1 MDIIENEKNVQ
12 YFLDLIK
19 KSRRG
24 KFKLYIGMIAGVG
37 KSYRM
42 LQEAHELLENGV
54 DVKVGF
60 IETHG
65 RTGTEAILQGIPVI
79 PRKKIFYK
87 GKELEEMDLDA
98 ILQMRPELVIV
109 DELAHTN
116 VEGSRNEK
124 RWQDVMELLDAG
136 INVISAVNIQ
146 HIESLN
152 EEVQEISG
160 IEVRE
165 RIPDRVLEEA
175 DEVVNID
182 LTAEE
187 LIERLKAGKIYRPEK
202 IELALNNF
210 FKAENILQLRELAL
224 KEVALR
230 VEKKVE
236 NELPLDTSHVRH
248 EKFMACISSHE
259 KTPRKIIRRCAR
271 LATRYNTKFFV
282 LYVQT
287 PKEDPDRISLADQ
300 RHLLNHF
307 KLATELGGE
316 VIQVHSPHILESII
330 KVAIEKQI
338 TTICTGMFIL
348 LVSLSV
354 IYLQMLTAAEPDS
367 PIASTG
373 LKQAVVWVA
382 IIGGI
387 CIVCGITLAIW
398 LPQSINRPIK
408 ELTDGI
414 LEIANR
420 NYEKRLNIS
429 DKNEEFKNVVDSFNR
444 MAQHLAEYRSTTLS
458 TLLAHKKFLEAI
470 INSISDPIIGL
481 DPDRKILF
489 INSEALNIL
498 NLKKENTI
506 FKSAEE
512 ISLKND
518 LLRKLIRELVSPNP
532 QKEPIKIYADNKESY
547 FKASYIEIDNTN
559 HDSEE
564 PEKLGHVIILKNITE
579 FKELDSAKTTFIS
592 TISHELKTPISA
604 IMMSLQLLEDRR
616 IGSLNKEQE
625 QLSQSIKENGE
636 RLLNI
641 TGELLNMTQVEAG
654 KLQLMPKITRP
665 IELIEYAIKANQVQA
680 DKFNIHIEVDYDENT
695 KKLFIDSEKIA
706 WVLTNLVSNAIRY
719 SKENG
724 RVIIGTHQDGNM
736 VEIYVQDFGKGIDPR
751 YHQSIFDRYFRVP
764 GTKVQGSGLGLSISK
779 DFVEAHGG
787 TLSVE
792 SELGKGS
799 RFILRLKS

>member
-1 MDIIENEKNVQ
+1 MN
-12 YFLDLIK
+12 IK
-19 KSRRG
+19 T
-24 KFKLYIGMIAGVG
+24 KLLLSIGLLTGMI
-37 KSYRM
+37 
-42 LQEAHELLENGV
+42 
-54 DVKVGF
+54 
-60 IETHG
+60 
-65 RTGTEAILQGIPVI
+65 
-79 PRKKIFYK
+79 
-87 GKELEEMDLDA
+87 
-98 ILQMRPELVIV
+98 
-109 DELAHTN
+109 
-116 VEGSRNEK
+116 
-124 RWQDVMELLDAG
+124 
-136 INVISAVNIQ
+136 
-146 HIESLN
+146 
-152 EEVQEISG
+152 
-160 IEVRE
+160 
-165 RIPDRVLEEA
+165 
-175 DEVVNID
+175 
-182 LTAEE
+182 
-187 LIERLKAGKIYRPEK
+187 
-202 IELALNNF
+202 
-210 FKAENILQLRELAL
+210 
-224 KEVALR
+224 
-230 VEKKVE
+230 
-236 NELPLDTSHVRH
+236 
-248 EKFMACISSHE
+248 
-259 KTPRKIIRRCAR
+259 
-271 LATRYNTKFFV
+271 
-282 LYVQT
+282 
-287 PKEDPDRISLADQ
+287 
-300 RHLLNHF
+300 
-307 KLATELGGE
+307 
-316 VIQVHSPHILESII
+316 
-330 KVAIEKQI
+330 
-338 TTICTGMFIL
+338 IL

-429 DKNEEFKNVVDSFNR
+429 DKNEEFKNVVNSFNR
-444 MAQHLAEYRSTTLS
+444 MAQHLSEYRSTTLS

-518 LLRKLIRELVSPNP
+518 
-532 QKEPIKIYADNKESY
+532 
-547 FKASYIEIDNTN
+547 
-559 HDSEE
+559 
-564 PEKLGHVIILKNITE
+564 

-695 KKLFIDSEKIA
+695 KKLFVDSEKIA